1 MNVTFPSIV
10 ALLFFPGGLFLLA
23 SGLVFEYIDRKLI
36 ARFQNRIGPRWFQ
49 PLADFIKLLAK
60 EEIIPQG
67 TIKALFIGLPIVAL
81 AAALTAGLSVPLF
94 GFKPVVSFT
103 GDLIVTLYLLS
114 LMTLCI
120 GLAGANTED
129 RFSIVGAT
137 RALTQ
142 LFSYEAPF
150 LLALLGPA
158 IALGTWSIGEINQ
171 GAGQNLWFILSQP
184 IGFLAALIGLMG
196 KLELPPFD
204 APEAETEIVAGAL
217 TEYSGRGYAL
227 FRIGR
232 NVELVIG
239 LTLIA
244 AFYLG
249 GFASPLD
256 FLWKTFV
263 LLFITA
269 GLQALFARLRIDQTV
284 GLWWR
289 IGSILVL
296 VQLLMIIIGGSL
308 APYVAGLI
316 GGLHADWFY
325 A

>member
-249 GFASPLD
+249 GFATPLD

-308 APYVAGLI
+308 APYVAGLV
-316 GGLHADWFY
+316 GG
-325 A
+325 